1 VYIFYYYKR
10 DSRIGFKR
18 VKVAGSAITSD
29 LALYLVN
36 LVKVFF
42 NKKCSCEANYYLLYY
57 SPMLDRNLNFQN
69 KFHFTS
75 LGCARN
81 LVDSEVM
88 IGILLKAGYEATP
101 QLEDAD
107 YLVVNTCG
115 FLESSRQEG
124 VDTIADLFR
133 NKKPDA
139 KVIVA
144 GCMVQKHSGELKE
157 KFPNIHYLL
166 GSGDVEKILQAV
178 QAEGQGNGVTNARSY
193 LEWGEVP
200 RALSTPKNYAYL
212 KIAEGCKKRCA
223 FCIIPTIKGPL
234 KSKSE
239 EQVLKEFSALLAQG
253 VFEIILIAQDLG
265 DFGKDRKE
273 KGALANLLR
282 SMLRVKKDFWLR
294 LLYLYP
300 DEIDDELIAVMKSD
314 PRICPYLDMPIQ
326 HISDPML
333 KAMHRTTSKEQILY
347 TIETLRREVPH
358 VSIRTSLMVGFPGE
372 TEEQFQEML
381 EFVRKTPLDNVG
393 IFKFSLEKEAY
404 AARLPDQISEEIK
417 QDRFERLAAAQL
429 KVVRKRQKQW
439 IGRKVQ
445 AIVEGFHPESEML
458 LRARH
463 SGQCPDIDGQIIIN
477 DGRKVTAF
485 GKLYEVEITD
495 ATDYDL
501 IGTVLGPVVCKKSRL
516 SLI

>member
-1 VYIFYYYKR
+1 
-10 DSRIGFKR
+10 
-18 VKVAGSAITSD
+18 
-29 LALYLVN
+29 
-36 LVKVFF
+36 
-42 NKKCSCEANYYLLYY
+42 
-57 SPMLDRNLNFQN
+57 MLNRQLKFEN

-88 IGILLKAGYEATP
+88 IGLLLKAGYESSPTM
-101 QLEDAD
+101 EEAD

-115 FLESSRQEG
+115 FLQSSRQEG
-124 VDTIADLFR
+124 IDTVREMFAV
-133 NKKPDA
+133 KKKDA

-144 GCMVQKHSGELKE
+144 GCMVQKHGAELKAL
-157 KFPNIHYLL
+157 FPEIHYML
-166 GSGDVEKILQAV
+166 GSGDVEKILDAV
-178 QAEGQGNGVTNARSY
+178 NASEAGEAVTSAKSY

-200 RALSTPKNYAYL
+200 RTLSTPKHYAYL

-239 EQVLKEFSALLAQG
+239 EQVVKEFKALLAQG
-253 VFEIILIAQDLG
+253 VFEVIFIAQDLG

-273 KGALANLLR
+273 KGALARLLR
-282 SMLRVKKDFWLR
+282 TLLQDPRPFWIR

-326 HISDPML
+326 HINDQML
-333 KAMHRTTSKEQILY
+333 KAMHRATSKEQILS
-347 TIETLRREVPH
+347 ILEKLRQEIPD

-372 TEEQFQEML
+372 TEEQFQEL
-381 EFVRKTPLDNVG
+381 VDFVQTARLDHVG

-404 AARLPDQISEEIK
+404 AAKLEPQIPEEVK
-417 QDRFERLAAAQL
+417 QERFAKLASAQM
-429 KVVRKRQKQW
+429 KAVRKRGRAM
-439 IGRKVQ
+439 IGRKVE
-445 AIVEGFHPESEML
+445 AIVEGFHPDSELL

-463 SGQCPDIDGQIIIN
+463 SGQCPEIDGQIIIN
-477 DGRKVTAF
+477 DGRKVKAF
-485 GKLYEVEITD
+485 GRLYEVEITD
-495 ATDYDL
+495 VADYDL
-501 IGTVLGPVVCKKSRL
+501 IGRVLGPTGEAPTCSKKNKL
-516 SLI
+516 AFV

>member
-1 VYIFYYYKR
+1 
-10 DSRIGFKR
+10 
-18 VKVAGSAITSD
+18 
-29 LALYLVN
+29 
-36 LVKVFF
+36 
-42 NKKCSCEANYYLLYY
+42 
-57 SPMLDRNLNFQN
+57 MLDRNLKFQN

-88 IGILLKAGYEATP
+88 IGILLKNGYEASP
-101 QLEDAD
+101 NVEDAD

-124 VDTIADLFR
+124 IDTIGELFSH
-133 NKKPDA
+133 KKKDA
-139 KVIVA
+139 KIIVA
-144 GCMVQKHSGELKE
+144 GCMVQKHSHELKE
-157 KFPNIHYLL
+157 KFPEIHYLL
-166 GSGDVEKILQAV
+166 GSGDVEKILLAV
-178 QAEGQGNGVTNARSY
+178 QAGSQGDAVTNARSY

-200 RALSTPKNYAYL
+200 RVLSTPKHYAYL

-239 EQVLKEFSALLAQG
+239 EQVLKEFNALLSQG
-253 VFEIILIAQDLG
+253 VFEVILIAQDLG

-273 KGALANLLR
+273 KGALAKLIR
-282 SMLRVKKDFWLR
+282 SMLEVKKNFWLR

-333 KAMHRTTSKEQILY
+333 KAMHRTTSKEQIL
-347 TIETLRREVPH
+347 TTLEKLRKEVPN

-372 TEEQFQEML
+372 TEEHFSEL
-381 EFVRKTPLDNVG
+381 LDFVKKTPLDHVG
-393 IFKFSLEKEAY
+393 VFKFSLEKEAY
-404 AARLPDQISEEIK
+404 AARLENQISEEVK
-417 QDRFERLAAAQL
+417 QDRFERLVAQQL
-429 KVVRKRQKQW
+429 KTVKKRQKQW

-445 AIVEGFHPESEML
+445 AVVEGFHPDSQML

-477 DGRKVTAF
+477 DGRKVDAF

-495 ATDYDL
+495 AIDYDL
-501 IGTVLGPVVCKKSRL
+501 IGRVLGPIGCKSPKKL
-516 SLI
+516 ALV

>member
-1 VYIFYYYKR
+1 
-10 DSRIGFKR
+10 
-18 VKVAGSAITSD
+18 
-29 LALYLVN
+29 
-36 LVKVFF
+36 
-42 NKKCSCEANYYLLYY
+42 
-57 SPMLDRNLNFQN
+57 MLNRNLNFQN

-101 QLEDAD
+101 SIEEAD

-124 VDTIADLFR
+124 VDTIDDLFR
-133 NKKPDA
+133 NKKTTA

-144 GCMVQKHSGELKE
+144 GCMVQKHSGELKD
-157 KFPNIHYLL
+157 KFPQIHYLL
-166 GSGDVEKILQAV
+166 GSGDVEKILNAV
-178 QAEGQGNGVTNARSY
+178 QAESQGDAVTNARSY

-200 RALSTPKNYAYL
+200 RTLSTPKHYAYL

-234 KSKSE
+234 KSKTV
-239 EQVLKEFSALLAQG
+239 EQVLKEFNALLSQG
-253 VFEIILIAQDLG
+253 IFEVILIAQDLG
-265 DFGKDRKE
+265 DFGKDRRE
-273 KGALANLLR
+273 KGALAALLR
-282 SMLRVKKDFWLR
+282 SMLTVKQDFWLR

-300 DEIDDELIAVMKSD
+300 DEIDDELIEVIKSD

-326 HISDPML
+326 HISDPVL
-333 KAMHRTTSKEQILY
+333 KAMHRTTSREEILTTIQKLRKEIPE
-347 TIETLRREVPH
+347 I
-358 VSIRTSLMVGFPGE
+358 SIRTSLMVGFPGE
-372 TEEQFQEML
+372 TEEQFQELL
-381 EFVRKTPLDNVG
+381 EFVKKVPLDNVG
-393 IFKFSLEKEAY
+393 VFKFSLEKEAY
-404 AARLPDQISEEIK
+404 AAKLPDQISEEVK
-417 QDRFERLAAAQL
+417 QDRFNRLVAAQL
-429 KVVRKRQKQW
+429 KTVRKRQKQW
-439 IGRKVQ
+439 IGRKVK
-445 AIVEGFHPESEML
+445 AVVEGFHPESQML

-477 DGRKVTAF
+477 DGRKVDAF

-501 IGTVLGPVVCKKSRL
+501 IGTVLGPVGCKKTKL